1 MKSGREREGD
11 WTTSWRWKRKVSLLQ
26 SSKGGTEVATL
37 TVSVARGTLGVLCQL
52 LLLLRRLQCLLADF
66 QFEWINDSELDKLVR
81 IVIRKRT
88 GELFKQETPLE
99 ETVQFDWGRN
109 PICPSESI
117 QLSPSSVFSRDGKK
131 THPPLV
137 SPLPCLPS
145 IPWCPVIGV
154 H

>member
-1 MKSGREREGD
+1 MKSRREGEGD

-52 LLLLRRLQCLLADF
+52 LLLLRRLQCLLADY

-99 ETVQFDWGRN
+99 ETVQFDWGGTQFV
-109 PICPSESI
+109 PPS
-117 QLSPSSVFSRDGKK
+117 QFNYRHQVSSLVMGKK
-131 THPPLV
+131 PTLLWCLLHHVLHPSL
-137 SPLPCLPS
+137 
-145 IPWCPVIGV
+145 GV
-154 H
+154 L

>member
-1 MKSGREREGD
+1 M
-11 WTTSWRWKRKVSLLQ
+11 
-26 SSKGGTEVATL
+26 ATL

-52 LLLLRRLQCLLADF
+52 LLLLRRLQCLLADY